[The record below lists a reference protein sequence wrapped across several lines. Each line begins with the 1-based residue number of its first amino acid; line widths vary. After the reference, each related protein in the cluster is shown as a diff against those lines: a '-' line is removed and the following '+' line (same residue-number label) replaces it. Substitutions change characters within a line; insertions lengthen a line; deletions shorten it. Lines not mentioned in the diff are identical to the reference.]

1 MSLKDIFQQHP
12 ERRYIMFGGKG
23 GLGKTTFSAATAY
36 WLASQGKKV
45 LVFSVDPQASLSDI
59 FQQDIFGKGPVKI
72 MDNLWAQEIDAD
84 QHIRQYQQEI
94 RQKILDMY
102 GFEQIP
108 DEVEQYIQAA
118 SAEPAMEE
126 SAIFDA
132 VVDIVVEGSYD
143 YYIYDL
149 VPLGHALYYL
159 SMAKVYDEWI
169 NKITKLREEMREY
182 EEMVSRLKRE
192 KETEEDQILKELQF
206 IRTRIN
212 ASSRILTDSE
222 QTAFF
227 FVVIPEEMI
236 LIDTQKAAELFA
248 KFDVPISGYVV
259 NRVVPRELLS
269 QDIPSYLRNRIEM
282 QDKYLVQ
289 IDQTFGQQV
298 AAHVPELERDVTG
311 LDMIKKL
318 SGIMYGDGSQGG

>member
-1 MSLKDIFQQHP
+1 MSLNTLFEQHP

-36 WLASQGKKV
+36 WLASLGKKV

-59 FQQDIFGKGPVKI
+59 FQMDIFGKGPVKI
-72 MDNLWAQEIDAD
+72 MHNLWAQEINAD
-84 QHIRQYQQEI
+84 QHIQQYQSEI
-94 RQKILDMY
+94 RQKILEMY
-102 GFEQIP
+102 GFDHIP
-108 DEVEQYIQAA
+108 DEIEQYIQAA

-169 NKITKLREEMREY
+169 NKITHLREEMREY
-182 EEMVSRLKRE
+182 EEMVSRLKRQ
-192 KETEEDQILKELQF
+192 KETEEDQILTELQY
-206 IRTRIN
+206 IRGRIN
-212 ASSRILTDSE
+212 ASSSILTDRE
-222 QTAFF
+222 KTAFF

-236 LIDTQKAAELFA
+236 LLDTQKAAGLFA
-248 KFDVPISGYVV
+248 RFDVPISGYVV
-259 NRVVPRELLS
+259 NRVVPKELLHKA
-269 QDIPSYLRNRIEM
+269 IPSYLRNRIEM
-282 QDKYLVQ
+282 QGRYLVQ
-289 IDQTFGQQV
+289 IEEMFGRHV
-298 AAHVPELERDVTG
+298 ASYVPELDRDVTG
-311 LDMIKKL
+311 LPMIERL
-318 SGIMYGDGSQGG
+318 AGIMFSQ

>member
-1 MSLKDIFQQHP
+1 
-12 ERRYIMFGGKG
+12 
-23 GLGKTTFSAATAY
+23 
-36 WLASQGKKV
+36 
-45 LVFSVDPQASLSDI
+45 
-59 FQQDIFGKGPVKI
+59 
-72 MDNLWAQEIDAD
+72 
-84 QHIRQYQQEI
+84 
-94 RQKILDMY
+94 
-102 GFEQIP
+102 
-108 DEVEQYIQAA
+108 
-118 SAEPAMEE
+118 
-126 SAIFDA
+126 
-132 VVDIVVEGSYD
+132 VVEGSYD

>member
-1 MSLKDIFQQHP
+1 MSLKDTFLNNP
-12 ERRYIMFGGKG
+12 DRRYIMFGGKG

-72 MDNLWAQEIDAD
+72 TDNLWAQEIDAD
-84 QHIRQYQQEI
+84 SHIKAYQNEI
-94 RQKILDMY
+94 RKKILDMY
-102 GFEQIP
+102 GF
-108 DEVEQYIQAA
+108 DEVPEEIEQYIQAA

-132 VVDIVVEGSYD
+132 VVDIVVAGDYD

-169 NKITKLREEMREY
+169 NRITKLREEMREY
-182 EEMVSRLKRE
+182 EEMVSRLKQE
-192 KETEEDQILKELQF
+192 KTTEEDQILSELTY
-206 IRTRIN
+206 IKNRIN
-212 ASSRILTDSE
+212 ASSRILTDRDK
-222 QTAFF
+222 TAFF
-227 FVVIPEEMI
+227 FVVVPEEMI
-236 LIDTQKAAELFA
+236 ILDTQKAAKLFA
-248 KFDVPISGYVV
+248 AFDVPIAGYVV

-282 QDKYLVQ
+282 QDKYLAQ
-289 IDQTFGQQV
+289 IKTDLGAQV
-298 AAHVPELERDVTG
+298 RAHVPELERDVTG
-311 LDMIKKL
+311 LAMIEKL
-318 SGIMYGDGSQGG
+318 AGIMYG